1 VGGTLR
7 LAREAWL
14 RGRRRL
20 RHGRGEALGEGV
32 PRAPPQAQRRD
43 ARLGN
48 HRSGRRFRYPR
59 ADRRA
64 RHGLGFLRA
73 AAATATAAPAPAPAA
88 AAAAAAAAPGGFLPR
103 DDAAS
108 LGFFVFAGVTP
119 GALGDCP
126 ERLRG
131 LERLRRALHAF
142 RARVPRVE
150 RADQAGDVPD
160 RREVA
165 HGQERLGE
173 VLEHERVP
181 RVHGESHLQRVARE
195 VRHAP
200 ARGERA
206 QRAPQPRI
214 RAVDLNRRGVAAQ
227 RQAVGLVLVDG
238 GAVEGFRGEFSS
250 RHEALEP
257 RVPLARGVRGGGR
270 DEGLPARL
278 RLVR

>member
-59 ADRRA
+59 ADRRS

-73 AAATATAAPAPAPAA
+73 AAATATATPAPAPAP

-214 RAVDLNRRGVAAQ
+214 RAVDLNRRGVAPQ